1 MEEIVS
7 KKKNKALPRGLFVIY
22 IFVMSYF
29 LFWSDDRSVLSTRMY
44 NLEPFKEIKRFIT
57 YREQIGIEAF
67 IINVIG
73 NVVAFMP
80 FGFLIPM
87 ITKGKSGFFKTS
99 ALCLLF
105 TLMIES
111 IQYIMRLGRF
121 DVDDIIMNTAGGI
134 AGYIIYA
141 IWNRIHSTSK

>member
-87 ITKGKSGFFKTS
+87 ITKGKSGFCKTS